1 VRSIRIVTLNLWHTA
16 GDPDR
21 RLEVLMPQLLALQPQ
36 VVALQEVRQRR
47 PGEGIGQA
55 QQLAAALR
63 ADYRFAA
70 VDGESEGG
78 PVGNA
83 ILSRVPILSEK
94 TLRLPTERPDDLRG
108 ALRCD
113 LQTAGGRLPLVCC
126 HLSWE
131 LDAAPVREQQAV
143 LLDEWA
149 KRDPGDIPTVMVGDF
164 NCTPDSLVH
173 QFLTGRAS
181 LLGRGTYWRDA
192 YQRRHSRS
200 DGYTWSARNPYVVRN
215 VERNRRIDYIFVGPM
230 QDHGPGAILHSRV
243 VLDLPNADEV
253 YPSDH
258 FGVFAE
264 IALVPVASGV

>member
-1 VRSIRIVTLNLWHTA
+1 MGSIRVVTINLWNDA
-16 GDPDR
+16 GDAGR
-21 RLEVLMPQLLALQPQ
+21 RMEVLVPQLVALQPQ
-36 VVALQEVRQRR
+36 VVGLQEVKQAGGQGQRQAEQIAR
-47 PGEGIGQA
+47 
-55 QQLAAALR
+55 ALG
-63 ADYRFAA
+63 ADFRFAA
-70 VDGESEGG
+70 ADPDSPGG

-83 ILSRVPILSEK
+83 VVSRLPILSTDVLE
-94 TLRLPTERPDDLRG
+94 LPTGRPGDHRN

-113 LQTAGGRLPLVCC
+113 LETPHGRLPFIST

-143 LLDEWA
+143 LVDEWA
-149 KRDPGDIPTVMVGDF
+149 KRHPGALPAVMVGDF

-192 YQRRHSRS
+192 YQRRHPRS
-200 DGYTWSARNPYVVRN
+200 DGFTWSARNPYVVRN
-215 VERNRRIDYIFVGPM
+215 VERNRRIDFIFVGPM
-230 QDHGPGAILHSRV
+230 RDHGPGAILHARV

-264 IALVPVASGV
+264 VALVPVENGI